1 MLLQPATGEA
11 VTRISTPGAGR
22 SAEER
27 MIPDQHPLRQ
37 LFHEIV
43 AGCYSQHSGITDPEL
58 TTYIGDLLT
67 EFTAAENLYRIK
79 DAAGRPVRDV
89 REMVAASDP
98 VFGAA
103 SSFDEER
110 EVRRHIG
117 DYALFAT
124 GMYPESVHLWKH
136 AGDSTF
142 NEMVQTGKESY
153 YIVSQFDL
161 FEYRD
166 EAPLFAQLSNEF
178 ERCMHGLK
186 HVREELDRMGGMIQ

>member
-1 MLLQPATGEA
+1 
-11 VTRISTPGAGR
+11 
-22 SAEER
+22 

-43 AGCYSQHSGITDPEL
+43 AGCYAQHSGISDPEL

-79 DAAGRPVRDV
+79 DAEGRPVRDV

-142 NEMVQTGKESY
+142 HEMVQTGKESY
-153 YIVSQFDL
+153 YIVSKFDL
-161 FEYRD
+161 FEYKL
-166 EAPLFAQLSNEF
+166 EAPLFARLSEQF
-178 ERCMHGLK
+178 ERCMEGLT
-186 HVREELDRMGGMIQ
+186 HVREELTKMPGFLM